1 MDHSFIVLKGL
12 AKYSEAMSHAM
23 QSHPDGWVIVK
34 NSDKT
39 LRRKWQLMLIF
50 LPGEFKEQYEKAKRY
65 DTGR

>member
-34 NSDKT
+34 NSEKNIEEEMAT
-39 LRRKWQLMLIF
+39 HTNILARRIQ
-50 LPGEFKEQYEKAKRY
+50 R
-65 DTGR
+65 TV